1 MSTTGK
7 GTGTHSTDPKNTSK
21 ATKGNDGGR
30 VEDAITR
37 SGSGG
42 TPGKA
47 EREGTTRANVYY
59 SQFLRRLPKNDTLGR
74 YQKICVDRL
83 PCVDISYMLH

>member
-47 EREGTTRANVYY
+47 EREGTTRANVPLSAAHKTPYDNN
-59 SQFLRRLPKNDTLGR
+59 RL
-74 YQKICVDRL
+74 
-83 PCVDISYMLH
+83 